1 MTSRTG
7 HMPLSYSST
16 LPAFSNM
23 SHLAATAEVRPAAL
37 QVARP
42 THAQAELPAVAA
54 AEQVRLHFC
63 STKSQPYVI
72 TVVFKFLC
80 RCNGYRGLR
89 VVRIGVE
96 SLAYGVLEHH
106 APSLIHLNGRAAI
119 PKASRWRPF

>member
-1 MTSRTG
+1 
-7 HMPLSYSST
+7 
-16 LPAFSNM
+16 M
-23 SHLAATAEVRPAAL
+23 SGQIGVRRAVRRSAL
-37 QVARP
+37 VAWCP
-42 THAQAELPAVAA
+42 
-54 AEQVRLHFC
+54 LHFC

-106 APSLIHLNGRAAI
+106 APSLIHLNGRAAK